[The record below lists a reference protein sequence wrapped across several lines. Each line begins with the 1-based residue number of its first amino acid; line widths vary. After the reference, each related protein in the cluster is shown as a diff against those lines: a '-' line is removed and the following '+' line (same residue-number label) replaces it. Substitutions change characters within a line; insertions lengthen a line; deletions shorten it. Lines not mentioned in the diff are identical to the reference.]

1 MLLAHVS
8 AAPLG
13 PWPPAAARGA
23 PRPLAA
29 GRRAPALPGAAPRR
43 AGALARAGRDGQ
55 DAAAAAAA
63 AEHAALDAAVDFEA
77 PAAPAPE
84 AAAPAAAAP
93 EASAAAPPP
102 PPPPAGPGAA
112 ASAAAARLRAASPV
126 AFFALAGAAVFVGA
140 TFAAAVVR
148 AALRGVG
155 PRAQRRRKVGKNR
168 AVVDALNEFL
178 PANRAG
184 LTPAALRSLRFR
196 TGYSAEEVFRKYL
209 WCARVESGAGWREGL
224 FKDGRLNR
232 RA

>member
-1 MLLAHVS
+1 MLLAQVS
-8 AAPLG
+8 AT
-13 PWPPAAARGA
+13 RGA

-29 GRRAPALPGAAPRR
+29 GCRAPALPGSAPR
-43 AGALARAGRDGQ
+43 AGALAARASRDGQ
-55 DAAAAAAA
+55 DAAAEH

-93 EASAAAPPP
+93 EASAAAPPLP
-102 PPPPAGPGAA
+102 AAPAGPGAA

-140 TFAAAVVR
+140 TFAVAVVR

-184 LTPAALRSLRFR
+184 LTPAVLRALRFR
-196 TGYSAEEVFRKYL
+196 TGYSAQEVFRKYL
-209 WCARVESGAGWREGL
+209 WCALGGKRGRVERGP
-224 FKDGRLNR
+224 FV
-232 RA
+232 